1 MATVKDLKRHIKDCG
16 YKDDD
21 VITWQIWT
29 VEDVLE
35 VARDKEYDSDHIDV
49 ITMYQTEV
57 TKEMAEDVIRNVHEN
72 QSAEFGIS
80 WYTLMS
86 ELDDIIRIKGE
97 G

>member
-29 VEDVLE
+29 VKDVLE
-35 VARDKEYDSDHIDV
+35 VARDKEYDSDHINV
-49 ITMYQTEV
+49 KV
-57 TKEMAEDVIRNVHEN
+57 TKEIAEDVINNIHEN

-97 G
+97 E